1 MVLYVLADQMLY
13 RSLYFIAF
21 FLYIVYKDT
30 NFVSD
35 YEQFVHA
42 ILHCFPFFFL
52 LKAHCFPFSKLLYL
66 GTAVQN
72 SEGHCVYDFQLSD
85 HLYLFRLIL
94 SWEYSPGLSINRSIN
109 FQCLMQSYFVIWPI
123 YFQCCCWL
131 TNQESMLYQSL
142 TKTQQSCSI
151 AIFLPSERSY
161 FNI

>member
-1 MVLYVLADQMLY
+1 LVLYVLADQMLY

-35 YEQFVHA
+35 YEQFGHA
-42 ILHCFPFFFL
+42 IL
-52 LKAHCFPFSKLLYL
+52 HCFPFSKLLYL

-72 SEGHCVYDFQLSD
+72 IEEHCVSDFQLSD

-94 SWEYSPGLSINRSIN
+94 SWEYSPGLSINRSVN